1 MSILAAN
8 FFIVGLLVALGVL
21 FLKVSILKAV
31 LLLLDAIV
39 AFPIFIKFKDIP
51 ESRKYTWRI
60 VRLIASVVILLLIVI
75 LI

>member
-21 FLKVSILKAV
+21 FFKVSILKAV